1 MRQRRDTRRS
11 LLRDTRGLSTAEYII
26 LMALICV
33 VGFIAWRLLG
43 QHTRERTGG
52 AHHVVAGL
60 ATTSSAD
67 GEGGAHGSGSSAHHG
82 GADEEQAAPEPGAPP
97 HGGAGDIQRG
107 RRMAVPGSDEEFGE
121 DPEVRR
127 SRVRSRNFR
136 WIAIGVL
143 TAGVLAIL
151 LGKKRG

>member
-1 MRQRRDTRRS
+1 MPRRREKRRS
-11 LLRDTRGLSTAEYII
+11 LFRDTRGLSTAEYII

-33 VGFIAWRLLG
+33 VGFIAWRLFG
-43 QHTRERTGG
+43 AHSRERTAG
-52 AHHVVAGL
+52 AHGVVSGL

-67 GEGGAHGSGSSAHHG
+67 GEHGGAASGGHHG
-82 GADEEQAAPEPGAPP
+82 GDEEAAAPAPGAAP

-107 RRMAVPGSDEEFGE
+107 RHMSVPGSEGEFGE
-121 DPEVRR
+121 DEEVTR
-127 SRVRSRNFR
+127 SRTRTRNFR

>member
-1 MRQRRDTRRS
+1 MRARREKRRS
-11 LLRDTRGLSTAEYII
+11 LFRDTRGLSTAEYII

-33 VGFIAWRLLG
+33 VGFIAWRLFG
-43 QHTRERTGG
+43 AHTRERTAG
-52 AHHVVAGL
+52 AHGVVSGL

-67 GEGGAHGSGSSAHHG
+67 GEGGAHGSAASHHAG
-82 GADEEQAAPEPGAPP
+82 EDEAPAAAPGAAP

-107 RRMAVPGSDEEFGE
+107 RRMAVPGQEGEFGE
-121 DPEVRR
+121 DEEVTR
-127 SRVRSRNFR
+127 SRTRTRNFR
-136 WIAIGVL
+136 WIAIGIL

>member
-1 MRQRRDTRRS
+1 MRPRREKGRS

-33 VGFIAWRLLG
+33 VGFIAWRLFG
-43 QHTRERTGG
+43 AHTRERSAG
-52 AHHVVAGL
+52 AHGVVSGL

-67 GEGGAHGSGSSAHHG
+67 GEGHGAAAGGAHHAG
-82 GADEEQAAPEPGAPP
+82 DEEAAAPAPGAAP

-107 RRMAVPGSDEEFGE
+107 RHMAVPGSEGEFGE
-121 DPEVRR
+121 DEEVTR
-127 SRVRSRNFR
+127 SRNRTRNFR

-151 LGKKRG
+151 LGKKRGG